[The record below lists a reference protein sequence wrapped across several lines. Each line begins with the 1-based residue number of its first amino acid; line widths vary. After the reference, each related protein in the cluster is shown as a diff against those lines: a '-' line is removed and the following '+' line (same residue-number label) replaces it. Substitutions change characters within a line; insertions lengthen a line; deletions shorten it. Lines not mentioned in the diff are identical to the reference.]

1 MASGKHFLF
10 FSSFFSFIHSFFIF
24 PLGIIIKVSTHRQK
38 PRIFA
43 FLFATSQACQTY
55 INIGRGKLIAHR
67 PPFFFSYSRHNNN
80 PTSFSL
86 LLLLLLLLLYFS
98 VFSTYHICIFTFY
111 FLLYFWQHKNLH
123 PSKSPQFG
131 SRLYTGKKRQWA
143 NCRLLSQSSLKSPSK
158 RFIENTS
165 MFFLIFF

>member
-10 FSSFFSFIHSFFIF
+10 FSFFFSFIHSFFIF

-86 LLLLLLLLLYFS
+86 LLLLLLLLYFS

-111 FLLYFWQHKNLH
+111 FIFDNTRIYILPKVH
-123 PSKSPQFG
+123 
-131 SRLYTGKKRQWA
+131 
-143 NCRLLSQSSLKSPSK
+143 SSAVVFTLERNVNEP
-158 RFIENTS
+158 IVAC
-165 MFFLIFF
+165 